1 MGKWI
6 LSYIAGACLNIS
18 SYFHNLEIYVANRN
32 NEVGLYILTWK
43 SFQDILIR
51 GKRQF
56 AQNVLEAIKVHL
68 QENPLQ
74 STANGSWF
82 SELVRPEN
90 EGDTS
95 TRGKNLKPCGKCND
109 RGVYNK
115 SEKLRGGRPKA
126 TLGQYGIFGLGWLPG
141 GDDDQAE
148 RSTTWVERSKKNI
161 PREVTIGP
169 IHGVKKAV
177 HSEPSADC

>member
-74 STANGSWF
+74 STANGS
-82 SELVRPEN
+82 
-90 EGDTS
+90 
-95 TRGKNLKPCGKCND
+95 
-109 RGVYNK
+109 
-115 SEKLRGGRPKA
+115 
-126 TLGQYGIFGLGWLPG
+126 
-141 GDDDQAE
+141 
-148 RSTTWVERSKKNI
+148 
-161 PREVTIGP
+161 
-169 IHGVKKAV
+169 
-177 HSEPSADC
+177 